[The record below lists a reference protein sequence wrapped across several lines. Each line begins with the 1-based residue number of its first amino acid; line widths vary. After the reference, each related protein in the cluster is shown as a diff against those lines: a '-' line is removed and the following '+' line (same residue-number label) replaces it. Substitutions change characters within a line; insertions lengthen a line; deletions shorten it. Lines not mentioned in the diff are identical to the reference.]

1 MFPFNLAGFWP
12 WVSFY
17 DGTQIKYLN
26 KEEYVAGH
34 YGIETRYPFL
44 DKYLVQEFLWLDS
57 TLKNSK
63 YKSSLD
69 EYLVRNNFPYARGQ
83 KIGFNTLKDLR

>member
-1 MFPFNLAGFWP
+1 MIAMQKRVTNILKK
-12 WVSFY
+12 S
-17 DGTQIKYLN
+17 KS
-26 KEEYVAGH
+26 
-34 YGIETRYPFL
+34 FL

-69 EYLVRNNFPYARGQ
+69 EYLRINNFPFASGQ
-83 KIGFNTLKDLR
+83 KIGFNTLKDLPRLDELTELIDKDINSN